1 MRRPRLFI
9 IPIFAMMKRNLSI
22 LTLLFLSVVLT
33 AQSEEKAKPRTIR
46 QWNLSG
52 DFIDEVTIPF
62 DTVFSLFHRFR
73 LADKY
78 SSLNATLGNYGLPFY
93 QINFFHR
100 VTDPDKFLYS
110 GYYPFMYVPEKAVFM
125 NTQVPFSEMVWTYGT
140 PRETAEQTFRVRHSQ
155 NVNRYLNFGLVFD
168 VIYNLGQYNHQ
179 KTDNKTFTFYG
190 DRKSV
195 V

>member
-110 GYYPFMYVPEKAVFM
+110 GYYPFMYLSLIHISEPTRLLSISYAVFC
-125 NTQVPFSEMVWTYGT
+125 
-140 PRETAEQTFRVRHSQ
+140 
-155 NVNRYLNFGLVFD
+155 L
-168 VIYNLGQYNHQ
+168 Q
-179 KTDNKTFTFYG
+179 KK
-190 DRKSV
+190 KIKKKIKLL
-195 V
+195 